1 MEIRITLPFNPRGA
15 SPDKGASVSV
25 GRRRGI
31 FCALVFVGA
40 VALGACGGS
49 DSESGDTT
57 TADTVEETA
66 DTVAEDPAVKLA
78 AFCKAAADE
87 GINAT
92 DLADDAQV
100 EEVAAEMKD
109 RADAL
114 MELAATAPD
123 EVSEASAA
131 IAQAATSMADS
142 LASDP
147 TLENFNQVVEQLA
160 TDEIETAS
168 KTIDD
173 FVAKN
178 CEG

>member
-1 MEIRITLPFNPRGA
+1 MSVVRKRGTF
-15 SPDKGASVSV
+15 VSV
-25 GRRRGI
+25 AVVA
-31 FCALVFVGA
+31 ALTIVS
-40 VALGACGGS
+40 CGGS
-49 DSESGDTT
+49 DSDSTSDT
-57 TADTVEETA
+57 TADTVEQTA

-92 DLADDAQV
+92 DLAEDAQV
-100 EEVAAEMKD
+100 EEVAAQMKD

-114 MELAATAPD
+114 TKLAATAPD
-123 EVSEASAA
+123 EVSEATAA

>member
-1 MEIRITLPFNPRGA
+1 MVFRITLPFDPRGA
-15 SPDKGASVSV
+15 SPDKGAAVSV
-25 GRRRGI
+25 RRARGI
-31 FCALVFVGA
+31 FFTLCLAGV

-49 DSESGDTT
+49 DSESSDTT
-57 TADTVEETA
+57 TADTVEQTT

-78 AFCKAAADE
+78 AFCDAAADE

-100 EEVAAEMKD
+100 EEVAAQMKD

-114 MELAATAPD
+114 TKLAATAPD
-123 EVSEASAA
+123 EVSDATAA

-147 TLENFNQVVEQLA
+147 TLENFNQVVEQLG